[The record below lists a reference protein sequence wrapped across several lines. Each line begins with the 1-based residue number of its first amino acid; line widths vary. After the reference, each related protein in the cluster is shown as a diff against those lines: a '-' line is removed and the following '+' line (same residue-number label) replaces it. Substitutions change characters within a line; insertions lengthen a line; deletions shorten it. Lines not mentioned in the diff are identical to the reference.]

1 MKQLEKTS
9 EFIAGVLNRSVRLV
23 DKYFAAPQDYAK
35 NRIGGQKKIIDSH
48 MAIRIQ
54 LSMQD
59 EPQTANQLKTE
70 FGLTCHEKTVR
81 TSLRDMGFRY
91 KVIEQV
97 IYLSVKH
104 REERLK
110 FADEHI
116 IKMTIW
122 FPYIFSDEKK
132 WSLKGPHG
140 PIKAWIREADPKM
153 VIARK

>member
-1 MKQLEKTS
+1 
-9 EFIAGVLNRSVRLV
+9 
-23 DKYFAAPQDYAK
+23 
-35 NRIGGQKKIIDSH
+35 

-132 WSLKGPHG
+132 WSLKCPDG
-140 PIKAWIREADPKM
+140 PIKAWMREAAPNMDIEQGNSKEWYA
-153 VIARK
+153 I